1 VFINKHFSSLFTVGG
16 TYAYTQAYCFFGMF
30 PIETIEKDVYI
41 EISLMIPAV
50 ILVHSKRKGFSRHP
64 NRMLRNFSAVNLR
77 SVMGLSY

>member
-1 VFINKHFSSLFTVGG
+1 
-16 TYAYTQAYCFFGMF
+16 MF

-50 ILVHSKRKGFSRHP
+50 ILVHSRRKGFSHHP
-64 NRMLRNFSAVNLR
+64 NKMLRNFSAANLK